1 MSCYSTRRGFSLLEY
16 ERLKSIGMA
25 YARVP
30 NQSDV
35 HSSESAAMRSESAA
49 VELPDDAKGSGE
61 KAYALRDL
69 DSRSFGSR
77 DQERS

>member
-1 MSCYSTRRGFSLLEY
+1 MEY

-49 VELPDDAKGSGE
+49 VELPDDAKGSGG
-61 KAYALRDL
+61 KADALRAESLTQTDRVTL
-69 DSRSFGSR
+69 SLSLR
-77 DQERS
+77 DR